1 MSFNKTLIVAA
12 IAIAAVV
19 TVAGLFSNTVFGLG
33 CSPTSMMQGWKNL
46 STNSMMEGG
55 GMMSSMMS
63 QVPKDVIIKIQS
75 SQQVIVG
82 KEAQVKL
89 LVLDKNTGNPLTD
102 AQVTVGLEEGAPMST
117 MNMIGGMFDAENLG
131 DGTYLVKFTLDSPGY
146 YTLHTHVIPAGKSM
160 HSMMD
165 NHEDI
170 GIIAK

>member
-12 IAIAAVV
+12 IAVAAVV
-19 TVAGLFSNTVFGLG
+19 TIAGLFSNTVFGLG
-33 CSPTSMMQGWKNL
+33 CSPTSMIQGWKNL

-55 GMMSSMMS
+55 GMMSGMMN
-63 QVPKDVIIKIQS
+63 QDPKDVIIKIQS
-75 SQQVIVG
+75 REQVTVG
-82 KEAQVKL
+82 KESQIKL

-102 AQVTVGLEEGAPMST
+102 AQVTVGLEEGAPMSS

-131 DGTYLVKFTLDSPGY
+131 DGTYLVKFTVDSPGY

-165 NHEDI
+165 NHIDV